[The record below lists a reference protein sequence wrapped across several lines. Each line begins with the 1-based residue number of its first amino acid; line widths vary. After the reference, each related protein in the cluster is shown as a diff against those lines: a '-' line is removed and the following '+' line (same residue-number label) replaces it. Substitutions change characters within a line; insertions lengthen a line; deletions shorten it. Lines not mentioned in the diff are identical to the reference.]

1 MLPSSN
7 GGALGAIG
15 VCSLNLLG
23 GVSGMRFGVLPS
35 DMFLQ
40 GVALRQQQAFTA
52 AKELGSFLAMDLSTT
67 ASDYQ
72 SRQVRLRLREP
83 TKANSKLWL
92 RASVTYILVC

>member
-7 GGALGAIG
+7 GGADGAIG

-40 GVALRQQQAFTA
+40 CVIALRQQQAFTA

-67 ASDYQ
+67 ASDYR
-72 SRQVRLRLREP
+72 SRQARLRLRKLP
-83 TKANSKLWL
+83 DADSTLWL
-92 RASVTYILVC
+92 RASTVTY